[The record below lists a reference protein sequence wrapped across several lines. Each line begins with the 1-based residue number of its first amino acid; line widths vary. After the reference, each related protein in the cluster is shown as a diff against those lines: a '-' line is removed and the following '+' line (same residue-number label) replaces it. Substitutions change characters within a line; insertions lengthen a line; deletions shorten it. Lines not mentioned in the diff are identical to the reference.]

1 MLLKKT
7 NDEALF
13 SLRLCVYSSVYI
25 RATITLSLSLSLFPP
40 DEKAIF
46 NAKGDEKYS
55 AETMHDKIE
64 RYNQCEM
71 AESNEREAD
80 GEKEKN
86 LPKICT
92 DYRREFAYQNIKVI
106 SLTSNE
112 SDFHTEEMASEI
124 FY

>member
-1 MLLKKT
+1 MMRHFF
-7 NDEALF
+7 LF
-13 SLRLCVYSSVYI
+13 VYASIQAYTYAQPSLSPS
-25 RATITLSLSLSLFPP
+25 LSLSLSLFPP